1 MHKHFSDK
9 LVDMPDH
16 NDQSEPKTAPELPED
31 ELQNELPTVS
41 DSEADESE
49 SNEAENHDNE
59 LVESDEHEPEDVDNS
74 SPNEDGSP
82 RAKSTSLKKLFRGY
96 WHKRKWTIPLTIFA
110 VLAIIF
116 VLPWTRYP
124 ILSLVLK
131 RPYSVTIV
139 DSKTNTPV
147 SGASVTLDG
156 VSVTTDSNG
165 RASFKQKVGK
175 GRLTITKQYYEAMT
189 SQVFVGISTVHNTDS
204 VKLVATGRQV
214 PLTVVNKV
222 TGKPIAD
229 AEIKVLDT
237 TAKTDAN
244 GMATIVLPTTAQ
256 TQPATISATNYN
268 NLSTNVEVTS
278 DVVSENKFAVTPT
291 GKVYFLSNLSGN
303 IDVVSTNL
311 DGTSRQ
317 TIVAGT
323 GNEDSV
329 NTVLLASRDW
339 KYLALL
345 SKRDGGNFAKL
356 FLINTSNN
364 QLTTIEAT
372 ASNFTPIG
380 WSDHHFMYLASNPAI
395 QLWQP
400 GGQTLKS
407 FNADSGASTTI
418 DQTSAE
424 GVSSFDYVFQTF
436 PTYNII
442 GDQLVYSKQ
451 WSSSY
456 GSTRM
461 GEKTAQILSVGADG
475 SNKSDL
481 KDFSLSNSSPYVY
494 ISEVTYHP
502 QDLYFQASSNSGTT
516 YYEYK
521 NGNITQ
527 TNTLTTTS
535 FTQPYPTY
543 LVSPSDN
550 QTFWTQP
557 QDGKNSL
564 VVGDAGGNNGNQIA
578 TLSDYK
584 AYGWFTDDYVL
595 VSNNGSE
602 LYIMPSGGGS
612 ALKITDYYKAQQN
625 YNGYGYGYGGL

>member
-1 MHKHFSDK
+1 
-9 LVDMPDH
+9 MPDR

-31 ELQNELPTVS
+31 ELKDEATPITPDQTEGPKLEPDENEDS
-41 DSEADESE
+41 DDDA
-49 SNEAENHDNE
+49 EAEGSEDDTTP
-59 LVESDEHEPEDVDNS
+59 VDDKQPHE
-74 SPNEDGSP
+74 
-82 RAKSTSLKKLFRGY
+82 KSTKLKKFFKRY
-96 WHKRKWTIPLTIFA
+96 WYRKKWTIPVTIFG
-110 VLAIIF
+110 VLALIF
-116 VLPWTRYP
+116 ALPWSRYP
-124 ILSLVLK
+124 ILALALK
-131 RPYSVTIV
+131 RSYSVTIM

-147 SGASVTLDG
+147 SGAKIILDG
-156 VSVTTDSNG
+156 SSETTDNNG
-165 RASFKQKVGK
+165 TAHFRTKVGK
-175 GRLTITKQYYEAMT
+175 GQLTITKQYYETMT
-189 SQVFVGISTVHNTDS
+189 SQVFVGVGTAHNIDA
-204 VKLVATGRQV
+204 VRLVATGRQV
-214 PLTVVNKV
+214 PVVVTNKI
-222 TGKPIAD
+222 TGKAIAN

-244 GMATIVLPTTAQ
+244 GTATIVLPTTAQ
-256 TQPATISATNYN
+256 SQQATITAANYN
-268 NLSTNVEVTS
+268 GLNANIEVTS
-278 DVVSENKFAVTPT
+278 DLVSTNKFAITPT

-311 DGTSRQ
+311 DGTNRQ
-317 TIVAGT
+317 TVVAGT

-380 WSDHHFMYLASNPAI
+380 WSDHHFIYLAANPTV
-395 QLWQP
+395 QLWQS

-407 FNADSGASTTI
+407 FNADTSSDTTL
-418 DQTSAE
+418 DQASAE
-424 GVSSFDYVFQTF
+424 GVSSVDYVFQTF

-461 GEKTAQILSVGADG
+461 DEKTAQILSIGADG

-481 KDFSLSNSSPYVY
+481 KDFSLSNSSPYIY

-502 QDLYFQASSNSGTT
+502 QDLYFQISSNSGTT

-521 NGNITQ
+521 NGNVTQ
-527 TNTLTTTS
+527 TNTLTTAS

-550 QTFWTQP
+550 QTFWTQS

-564 VVGDAGGNNGNQIA
+564 VVGDASGNNGTQIA

-584 AYGWFTDDYVL
+584 AYGWFTSDYVL

-602 LYIMPSGGGS
+602 LYVMPATGGT
-612 ALKITDYYKAQQN
+612 ALKVTDYYKAQQN